1 MVFALDNEGSVHSV
15 SSQGNT
21 PMHMVTGLNE
31 STACLRLLLE
41 RGADPECKNQA
52 NVSCRDMWRLL
63 KREDWM
69 ALVKDEPN

>member
-1 MVFALDNEGSVHSV
+1 
-15 SSQGNT
+15 
-21 PMHMVTGLNE
+21 MHMVTGLNE